1 MGLILLTAF
10 CPRQVAMGAAQL
22 GFLATFMSDPMISGF
37 TTGSAVLVVISQVK
51 HILGLKVPQIPAPL
65 AAPKVNNV
73 ILCIHKKILIIL
85 DWHLF
90 CVVTETPVLICTN
103 FRAAIA
109 RRSIF
114 SLKTT
119 KLTTE

>member
-1 MGLILLTAF
+1 
-10 CPRQVAMGAAQL
+10 MGAAQL

-73 ILCIHKKILIIL
+73 ILYILKKCSLSQIGIH
-85 DWHLF
+85 F
-90 CVVTETPVLICTN
+90 
-103 FRAAIA
+103 A
-109 RRSIF
+109 S
-114 SLKTT
+114 
-119 KLTTE
+119 

>member
-1 MGLILLTAF
+1 MGLILFTAF

-73 ILCIHKKILIIL
+73 ILCIHKKPLSILH
-85 DWHLF
+85 WHPF
-90 CVVTETPVLICTN
+90 CVVTETPVLICTRMQSALVSS
-103 FRAAIA
+103 F
-109 RRSIF
+109 
-114 SLKTT
+114 
-119 KLTTE
+119 

>member
-1 MGLILLTAF
+1 MGLILFTAF

-73 ILCIHKKILIIL
+73 ILCIHKKNPQYLTLASILRRNRNACFNL
-85 DWHLF
+85 HQ
-90 CVVTETPVLICTN
+90 N
-103 FRAAIA
+103 AI
-109 RRSIF
+109 SSSF
-114 SLKTT
+114 
-119 KLTTE
+119 

>member
-10 CPRQVAMGAAQL
+10 CPHQVAMGAAQL
-22 GFLATFMSDPMISGF
+22 GFLATFMLDPMISGF

-73 ILCIHKKILIIL
+73 ILCIQTSRNNIYFQNQTEVFSFQKLFFALNVIIL
-85 DWHLF
+85 FITFDF
-90 CVVTETPVLICTN
+90 IVN
-103 FRAAIA
+103 A
-109 RRSIF
+109 
-114 SLKTT
+114 
-119 KLTTE
+119 

>member
-1 MGLILLTAF
+1 
-10 CPRQVAMGAAQL
+10 MGAAQL

-73 ILCIHKKILIIL
+73 ILCIHEKSS
-85 DWHLF
+85 LF
-90 CVVTETPVLICTN
+90 QIGIH
-103 FRAAIA
+103 FA
-109 RRSIF
+109 S
-114 SLKTT
+114 
-119 KLTTE
+119 